1 MVRYTVYQA
10 FCECLCMWL
19 PYTVLGQLFHVV
31 LPLLCSQVR
40 VSVCNQY
47 WVANTKEP
55 PKEREGVKA
64 HSLTHSHKHLS
75 IHRTT
80 AAQLSVCRMDVAA
93 KSLKLIHGIYIE
105 NQMDA
110 D

>member
-31 LPLLCSQVR
+31 LPLVCSQVR

-64 HSLTHSHKHLS
+64 HSLTLVNTSQS
-75 IHRTT
+75 TGQQ
-80 AAQLSVCRMDVAA
+80 QLSCQCAGMDVAA
-93 KSLKLIHGIYIE
+93 KNLKLINGIYIE